1 MDLGEL
7 AGGFEFE
14 EDVIVIKTPRN
25 VCNTLNDVEMVVK
38 YLLCKIN
45 VRRLG
50 LITIRN
56 MTKDSQLQLL
66 WFLSPK

>member
-1 MDLGEL
+1 MIMDLGEL

-38 YLLCKIN
+38 YLLCKI
-45 VRRLG
+45 
-50 LITIRN
+50 
-56 MTKDSQLQLL
+56 
-66 WFLSPK
+66 